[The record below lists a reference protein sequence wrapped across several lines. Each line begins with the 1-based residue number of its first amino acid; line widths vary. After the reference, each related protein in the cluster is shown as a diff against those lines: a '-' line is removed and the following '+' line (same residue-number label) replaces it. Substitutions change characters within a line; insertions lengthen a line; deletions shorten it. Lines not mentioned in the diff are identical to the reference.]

1 MQTIKMTLD
10 DRNHTNT
17 MIGQW
22 YSMSSRNAIFCVTV
36 SLFTSFFVLFPAVSI
51 YAQSISSEVAQWFVP
66 LDLGSQLKIKCNG
79 SLVDFVSDCT
89 SPANCKSLRQAG
101 NDILECIPDSKLKNT
116 DEQLIFP

>member
-1 MQTIKMTLD
+1 MKLD
-10 DRNHTNT
+10 DRSHTNT

-22 YSMSSRNAIFCVTV
+22 YSMSSRNIIFCVTV
-36 SLFTSFFVLFPAVSI
+36 SLITSFLILSPAVSI
-51 YAQSISSEVAQWFVP
+51 YAQSISSEAAQWFVP
-66 LDLGSQLKIKCNG
+66 FDLGKQLKIKCNG

-101 NDILECIPDSKLKNT
+101 NNILECIPNSIFKNT

>member
-1 MQTIKMTLD
+1 MIEA
-10 DRNHTNT
+10 NTNT
-17 MIGQW
+17 MTIRW
-22 YSMSSRNAIFCVTV
+22 YTMSSRNIIFSVTV
-36 SLFTSFFVLFPAVSI
+36 SLITSFLVLSPTVSI

-66 LDLGSQLKIKCNG
+66 LDLGKQLKIKCNG

-101 NDILECIPDSKLKNT
+101 NNILECIPNSKFKNT

>member
-1 MQTIKMTLD
+1 
-10 DRNHTNT
+10 
-17 MIGQW
+17 
-22 YSMSSRNAIFCVTV
+22 MSSYTAAV
-36 SLFTSFFVLFPAVSI
+36 SLITSLLILSLSVSI

-66 LDLGSQLKIKCNG
+66 LDLGKQLKIKCNG

-101 NDILECIPDSKLKNT
+101 NDVLECIPDSKFKNT